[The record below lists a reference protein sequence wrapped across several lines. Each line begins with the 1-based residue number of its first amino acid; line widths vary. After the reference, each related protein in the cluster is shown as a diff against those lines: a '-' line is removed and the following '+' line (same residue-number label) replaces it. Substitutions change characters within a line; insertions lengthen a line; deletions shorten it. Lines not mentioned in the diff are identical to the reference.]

1 MKIDGTDVE
10 EMSKEELAEAR
21 KAIDAAIRNYEDR
34 RRREV
39 QAKLESIA
47 KEHGFNLND
56 FSAGKARASKGGSG
70 GIPKYAHPENPSL
83 TWTGR
88 GRQPDWF
95 KKALEDG
102 KTREDMAL

>member
-1 MKIDGTDVE
+1 MKIDGTE
-10 EMSKEELAEAR
+10 LEKMSKEELADAR
-21 KAIDAAIRNYEDR
+21 KAIDAAIKNYEER

-39 QAKLESIA
+39 QAKLETIA
-47 KEHGFNLND
+47 KENGFSLAD
-56 FSAGKARASKGGSG
+56 FSAGKGRVGRASGGV
-70 GIPKYAHPENPSL
+70 PKYVHPENPSL

-102 KTREDMAL
+102 KSREDMAL

>member
-10 EMSKEELAEAR
+10 TMSKEDLAEAR

-39 QAKLESIA
+39 QAKLESLA
-47 KEHGFNLND
+47 KENGFSLAD
-56 FSAGKARASKGGSG
+56 FSAAKGRGKASAGV
-70 GIPKYAHPENPSL
+70 PKFAHPENPSL

-102 KTREDMAL
+102 KSREDLSL